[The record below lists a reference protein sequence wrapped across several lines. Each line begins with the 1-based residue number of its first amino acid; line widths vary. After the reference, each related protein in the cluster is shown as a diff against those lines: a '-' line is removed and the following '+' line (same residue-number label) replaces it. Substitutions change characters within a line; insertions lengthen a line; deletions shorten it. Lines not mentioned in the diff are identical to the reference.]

1 MQSDDADDADDSSTA
16 LPAPRSRAAEK
27 RDRAADEEALEKL
40 VQGLRSLNPLQLQAV
55 EVPDLVRDAVENAA
69 QIKSFSALKRHLRH
83 TRALLR
89 GVQWQP
95 LLRRVDLVR
104 AGLPT
109 NAEDEASPAVTWA
122 HRLVIHGDPAL
133 ALFLEAFPDADRR
146 RLRQFVRNVQRA
158 AEGRRAKARRLLETA
173 LRNVMQQAENEGRP
187 RRAPGPTPGWPPAQ

>member
-1 MQSDDADDADDSSTA
+1 MQSDDVDDAEDTA
-16 LPAPRSRAAEK
+16 AALHAPRSRAAEK
-27 RDRAADEEALEKL
+27 RDRAADEDALDTL
-40 VQGLRSLNPLQLQAV
+40 VQALRSLNPVQLQAV
-55 EVPDLVRDAVENAA
+55 DVPDLVRDALEQAT
-69 QIKSFSALKRHLRH
+69 QIKSFAALRRHLRH

-89 GVQWQP
+89 GVEWQP

-109 NAEDEASPAVTWA
+109 NTEDEASPAVTWA

-146 RLRQFVRNVQRA
+146 RVRQFVRNVQRA

-173 LRNVMQQAENEGRP
+173 LRNVMQQAENEGGP
-187 RRAPGPTPGWPPAQ
+187 RRAPGPTPGWPQPQ